1 MAEGVAPGPA
11 HPGRM
16 VVVGGWMLRF
26 LQRRFSCPLIA
37 EYALLFLWW
46 GWVVGVSD
54 RWELCPSGWL
64 FSRVECV
71 VIQVAPRADAVFRR
85 CRVETRYIR
94 GAYTN

>member
-1 MAEGVAPGPA
+1 MGEDAAPGPA

-16 VVVGGWMLRF
+16 VVVGGWVLRF

-54 RWELCPSGWL
+54 RRELYPSGWL
-64 FSRVECV
+64 FSRVE
-71 VIQVAPRADAVFRR
+71 
-85 CRVETRYIR
+85 
-94 GAYTN
+94 